1 MFPDLG
7 EFKFVESVLSKSR
20 PMEKDAPSRRGWLPV
35 GDDCAM
41 FDGWLVT
48 KDLSVEGTHFRMD
61 WSTPEQAVEKH
72 IVSNVSDISA
82 MGGIPKFALSG
93 ICINKAW
100 DGETRERVG
109 RALAE
114 GFARRGISL
123 IGGDTVAGDCGMF
136 STTLLGTCAGEKP
149 LVRSGARPG
158 DGVFVA
164 GTLGKSAAGLWI
176 LMNHPEVSAEFLR
189 LVEYHLAPS
198 IDERC
203 GARLVELG
211 VRGACMDISDG
222 LSSELNHLALSSAV
236 GIEIEESAIPVDPDV
251 VRLSERFGLDPLE
264 FALNGGEEYELLF
277 SNSVKNDIF
286 RENDPLPGAV
296 YRIGTVVD
304 GSRVCMR
311 GLDGSVSVIKAQAWS
326 HL

>member
-1 MFPDLG
+1 MFVDLG
-7 EFKFVESVLSKSR
+7 EFKFIESVLSGSL
-20 PMEKDAPSRRGWLPV
+20 PMEKTPPAQRGWLPV

-48 KDLSVEGTHFRMD
+48 KDLSVEGSHFRMD

-72 IVSNVSDISA
+72 IVSNVSDISS
-82 MGGIPKFALSG
+82 MGAVPKFALSG

-100 DGETRERVG
+100 DAETRERVG
-109 RALAE
+109 RAVSE
-114 GFARRGISL
+114 GFARRGIAL
-123 IGGDTVAGDCGMF
+123 IGGDTVAGECGML

-149 LVRSGARPG
+149 LVRSGAKPG
-158 DGVFVA
+158 DAVYVA
-164 GTLGKSAAGLWI
+164 GTLGKSAAGFWL
-176 LMNHPEVSAEFLR
+176 LMNHPEARAEFPK
-189 LVEYHLAPS
+189 LVDYHLAPS

-211 VRGACMDISDG
+211 VSGACMDISDG
-222 LSSELNHLALSSAV
+222 LSSELNHLACASGVA
-236 GIEIEESAIPVDPDV
+236 IEIEERHIPVDPEV
-251 VRLSERFGLDPLE
+251 VRMSERYGLDPLD

-277 SNSVKNDIF
+277 TASVKNDIF
-286 RENDPLPGAV
+286 REDEPLSGGA

-304 GSRVCMR
+304 GSGVRMR
-311 GLDGSVSVIKAQAWS
+311 RIDGEERFVKAQAWS